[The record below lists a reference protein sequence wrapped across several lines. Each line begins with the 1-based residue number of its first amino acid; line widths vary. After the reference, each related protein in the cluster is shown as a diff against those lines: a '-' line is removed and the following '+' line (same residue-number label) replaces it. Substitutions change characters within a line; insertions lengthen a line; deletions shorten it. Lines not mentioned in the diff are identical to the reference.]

1 MCRHLSILLFIGLA
15 FGQNIS
21 VYIPKIDLFGFELS
35 TWYLLGWV
43 TIFFGKIVI
52 LYYGYNKGW
61 NFSKWLTLI
70 LFATTG
76 AAIGSL
82 FLPTIVGTLIGFIG
96 CLIFGKRLLGFQH
109 DIGIIVALFITI
121 AFAIGRIGC
130 LFNGCCFG
138 SVTTLPWGINYPI
151 GTPAHWLHLFS
162 DFISNSHSSSLSIHP
177 IQFYE
182 TIFHLFSAILII
194 KLGKRFKNSHTVL
207 LHYFGSYLIF
217 RFFIE
222 FIRDMNNV
230 WWSALSFGPLTL
242 FQWFLFFMA
251 LGLIISG
258 VVLEKNHKSVLIKGK
273 TNHIIKNDFIII
285 LFCFIVTLIFK
296 KQIQTIHL
304 VQLAIILPI
313 STFLN
318 LIELRKRYTFFYP
331 VPRYVTASICALLFS
346 TPIISQIESRLD
358 SNQSINTSQKD
369 NSKRWIYTM
378 NEHNNTLLRIGN
390 RGMTSQ
396 EFNRRKQ
403 LLNLFSNQAIVWAQK
418 DYDKLVLKDG
428 KEYLGEHIKTER
440 KMVYFKKQ
448 NEMSLSIISMRDV
461 QTLQLQNGTFVI
473 EEKSDSKNIYDEMKN
488 NNESGI
494 QYYGSIGGGKQSF
507 TVHGCDSE
515 SSYDIFH
522 LSAGYGGEK
531 IKIKKSAP
539 DSFEK
544 TTVKGI
550 RGNLGFSSG
559 QATSTITEYGGPFG
573 VTNEGTTYTS
583 SNYSNLYLSI
593 NAYGNLEFKWFGF
606 GLGPSLAFTSS
617 SSPIL
622 IYPNAHLRL
631 GPAKFN
637 LQAGISDRYVG
648 VYNPISAHLSFSGFI
663 LKNKTPIQIG
673 IMNQYFEFPFA
684 TAGAF
689 IQFGNSKSFTIIAGE
704 SGASIALR
712 HNFLK

>member
-1 MCRHLSILLFIGLA
+1 MHRYISILLFIGLA

-21 VYIPKIDLFGFELS
+21 VYIPKIDLFDFELS

-43 TIFFGKIVI
+43 NIIFGKIAI

-61 NFSKWLTLI
+61 NFSKWLSII

-96 CLIFGKRLLGFQH
+96 CLIFGKRLVGFQH
-109 DIGIIVALFITI
+109 DVGIIIALFITI

-138 SVTTLPWGINYPI
+138 SVTTLPWAINYPI

-182 TIFHLFSAILII
+182 TIFHLFSAIII
-194 KLGKRFKNSHTVL
+194 ITFRKRFKNSHTVL

-258 VVLEKNHKSVLIKGK
+258 VVLERNHKSVLIKGK

-285 LFCFIVTLIFK
+285 LFCFIVTLIFRN
-296 KQIQTIHL
+296 QIQTIHL
-304 VQLAIILPI
+304 VQLAIILPM
-313 STFLN
+313 STFLY
-318 LIELRKRYTFFYP
+318 LIELRKRYTFFCP
-331 VPRYVTASICALLFS
+331 VPRYLTASMCTLLFS
-346 TPIISQIESRLD
+346 TPIVSQIESRLD
-358 SNQSINTSQKD
+358 SNQSIITNQRG
-369 NSKRWIYTM
+369 NSKRWVYTI
-378 NEHNNTLLRIGN
+378 NENNNTLLRIGN
-390 RGMTSQ
+390 RDIAFE

-403 LLNLFSNQAIVWAQK
+403 LLNLFSNQTIVLAQM

-428 KEYLGEHIKTER
+428 KEYLGEYVKTER
-440 KMVYFKKQ
+440 KMVYFKSQK
-448 NEMSLSIISMRDV
+448 EASIRIISKRDV
-461 QTLQLQNGTFVI
+461 QTLQLQDGTFVI
-473 EEKSDSKNIYDEMKN
+473 TEKPDSKIIYNEMKKN
-488 NNESGI
+488 NDSGI
-494 QYYGSIGGGKQSF
+494 QYYGSIGGGKQSYI
-507 TVHGCDSE
+507 VRGCDSE
-515 SSYDIFH
+515 TSYDILH
-522 LSAGYGGEK
+522 LAGGFGAEK
-531 IKIKKSAP
+531 IKIKEPTAN
-539 DSFEK
+539 SFGR
-544 TTVKGI
+544 TTIKGI
-550 RGNLGFSSG
+550 RSNFGFSSG
-559 QATSTITEYGGPFG
+559 QRNSTRDKYGGPFG
-573 VTNEGTTYTS
+573 VTHESTTYIS
-583 SNYSNLYLSI
+583 SNYSNLILSI
-593 NAYGNLEFKWFGF
+593 NTYGNLDFKWFGF
-606 GLGPSLAFTSS
+606 GLGPSLAFNSS
-617 SSPIL
+617 SAPIL

-631 GPAKFN
+631 GTARFN

-673 IMNQYFEFPFA
+673 IMNQYFEHPFE

-689 IQFGNSKSFTIIAGE
+689 IQFGNSKSFTITAGE

-712 HNFLK
+712 QNFLK